1 LALFLPVNPSLPEN
15 KFICK
20 RLKPFAML
28 TRFFS
33 WIRRRFTK
41 GNKKINDGFNDNP
54 YLIF

>member
-1 LALFLPVNPSLPEN
+1 
-15 KFICK
+15 
-20 RLKPFAML
+20 ML

-41 GNKKINDGFNDNP
+41 GNKKINDGFKDNP